1 MSKQQSIIDAFY
13 TAIVDSVGTQLGN
26 RISDWQEREM
36 SVLPIAAYMV
46 ITDQDENLLGEGRI
60 NNTFIQVSFFGKLD
74 DGVKTLRA
82 ISDTLVE
89 DLDGLTLSNSMTVS
103 VPNKGIQIIT
113 DVNDQTVHIMTEFN
127 IR

>member
-1 MSKQQSIIDAFY
+1 MSKQQSIIDSFY

-26 RISDWQEREM
+26 RISDWQERDM
-36 SVLPIAAYMV
+36 SVLPMAAYMV

-60 NNTFIQVSFFGKLD
+60 NNTFIQFSFFGKKD
-74 DGVKTLRA
+74 DGNKTLRA

-89 DLDGLTLSNSMTVS
+89 DVDGLILSNNMTVK
-103 VPNKGIQIIT
+103 VINKGITIIT
-113 DVNDQTVHIMTEFN
+113 DVNDQTVNILTEFQ